1 MQWGPPEKEISKTP
15 NHPLALYAVASRPA
29 RLAVLSCGPSLGT
42 GGAYYLLPKP
52 AEAAGLIR
60 ALCAC
65 ALDVALELADA
76 CENVPAVVH
85 L

>member
-1 MQWGPPEKEISKTP
+1 MRW
-15 NHPLALYAVASRPA
+15 RPA

>member
-1 MQWGPPEKEISKTP
+1 M
-15 NHPLALYAVASRPA
+15 
-29 RLAVLSCGPSLGT
+29 
-42 GGAYYLLPKP
+42 LPKP